1 MEASMRGRIVSIVV
15 VTSIVFAAA
24 PALAQEQF
32 FVAPLRAGTL
42 DANLDDVD
50 RAFVVSRE
58 GARRRGDE
66 GPGSS
71 NRSYVRTAVGD
82 YLQSDWTFEV
92 TFESSPFAPDDI
104 LFIGLGEAVQDDLFF
119 NEPRNSV
126 NFRIHQGTT
135 AFNTGW
141 QVDVAAHDAGF
152 LSFPFLVSAGQL
164 PGPEGGTHI
173 ARVRKIGNRMSFE
186 IVGTGVAAVIPDL
199 AAAAPFLPYVPQR
212 LFFGNASSAYA
223 FRDVRVLPESIQLCP

>member
-1 MEASMRGRIVSIVV
+1 MRSRIISIVFV
-15 VTSIVFAAA
+15 ALIVFAAA
-24 PALAQEQF
+24 GAFAQERF

-42 DANLDDVD
+42 DVNLADVD
-50 RAFVVSRE
+50 RAFVVSRD
-58 GARRRGDE
+58 GARRRGQE
-66 GPGSS
+66 GAGSA
-71 NRSYVRTAVGD
+71 NRSYVTTAAGD
-82 YLQSDWTFEV
+82 YLGSDWTFEV
-92 TFESSPFAPDDI
+92 TFETSPFAPDDI
-104 LFIGLGEAVQDDLFF
+104 LFIGLGEAVQDGLFF

-126 NFRIHQGTT
+126 NFRIHQGSA
-135 AFNTGW
+135 AFGTGW
-141 QVDVAAHDAGF
+141 QVDVAAHDWGF
-152 LSFPFLVSAGQL
+152 LSFPFLTSAGQL

-173 ARVRKIGNRMSFE
+173 ARIRKIGNRMSFE